1 MWGGGCKIVHVCCL
15 TCDATL
21 MLRSCL
27 GGVRWGGVCVCVMY
41 MLFLRHQEEV
51 DDVFQGTYLCL
62 SIFVYIYI
70 YAYITVRHIWLSDKN
85 DYYIYIYLSLSLFRR
100 GRQNSRWP
108 TPVQLTQC
116 GDLLNNKCQ
125 VPCPAR

>member
-1 MWGGGCKIVHVCCL
+1 MLGWAGVGGVGWGGVGWGGVGGCSNVHVCCL

-27 GGVRWGGVCVCVMY
+27 GGVGW
-41 MLFLRHQEEV
+41 
-51 DDVFQGTYLCL
+51 D
-62 SIFVYIYI
+62 
-70 YAYITVRHIWLSDKN
+70 
-85 DYYIYIYLSLSLFRR
+85 
-100 GRQNSRWP
+100 